1 MTVPI
6 VISFPPL
13 PTPNI
18 EYDSE
23 EDENILDKIRREITS
38 TMRAIPVTPKP
49 SKKPTPKKKHSW
61 GKMKTTPKVVVM
73 KKTAKS
79 AGGRGTHMRSASK
92 GPGISPAKPIDLSD
106 SATAVPLTVPSS
118 RTPDT
123 GAGEPRRSLRM
134 HAKGDTDSVMKKAQ
148 KRKQGEGSSSS
159 TGNMSKKVKNAVGE
173 WIPIIE
179 DAIPLNQYMPLEL
192 VPFLSDVEVFS
203 QQGFAAANVLP

>member
-1 MTVPI
+1 MK
-6 VISFPPL
+6 ISVFL
-13 PTPNI
+13 
-18 EYDSE
+18 Y
-23 EDENILDKIRREITS
+23 
-38 TMRAIPVTPKP
+38 
-49 SKKPTPKKKHSW
+49 
-61 GKMKTTPKVVVM
+61 
-73 KKTAKS
+73 
-79 AGGRGTHMRSASK
+79 
-92 GPGISPAKPIDLSD
+92 IDLINSFVLFPSD
-106 SATAVPLTVPSS
+106 VKELPDQVMEEEEENKDVTMAAEILLAMAKLALGCKCSIMQVSMLNVLAMVNNSATAVPLTVPSS